1 MPFNWVNLAVLGAV
15 ALGIVNVVD
24 SHLLSRRMPSFRAFL
39 LLLGIGMLVS
49 GLVIFYLYPLPEN
62 VGTWPMVV
70 AVASAVFRLT
80 SLTIMIYT
88 LRTEEVSRVVPVF
101 HIYPVFVAI
110 IAVPLL
116 QEVLSSLQWLAIVI
130 VVAGAVMVSAKQNQ
144 GGAITWMGK
153 LFPLLFSAGL
163 LMAIADVAS
172 KYALDFISFWNMYW
186 INALCM
192 AGIFLLVSLRPRI
205 IKELIN
211 MRRRSSSIGLLVLNE
226 MLAVVGILF
235 VFRAMEN
242 GPVSLVSTI
251 TGSRPIFV
259 LIFVL
264 ILNRF
269 RSGFLI
275 EGQSGKGT
283 LALRVIATAMIVG
296 GIAIIY
302 LD

>member
-1 MPFNWVNLAVLGAV
+1 
-15 ALGIVNVVD
+15 
-24 SHLLSRRMPSFRAFL
+24 
-39 LLLGIGMLVS
+39 
-49 GLVIFYLYPLPEN
+49 
-62 VGTWPMVV
+62 
-70 AVASAVFRLT
+70 
-80 SLTIMIYT
+80 
-88 LRTEEVSRVVPVF
+88 
-101 HIYPVFVAI
+101 
-110 IAVPLL
+110 
-116 QEVLSSLQWLAIVI
+116 
-130 VVAGAVMVSAKQNQ
+130 
-144 GGAITWMGK
+144 
-153 LFPLLFSAGL
+153 
-163 LMAIADVAS
+163 
-172 KYALDFISFWNMYW
+172 MYW

-226 MLAVVGILF
+226 MLAVIGILL

-275 EGQSGKGT
+275 EGQSDKGT

>member
-1 MPFNWVNLAVLGAV
+1 MSLNWVNLAVLGAV
-15 ALGIVNVVD
+15 TLGMVNVVD

-39 LLLGIGMLVS
+39 LLLGISMLVS
-49 GLVIFYLYPLPEN
+49 GLVVFYLYPLPEN
-62 VGTWPMVV
+62 VDTWPMVV

-88 LRTEEVSRVVPVF
+88 LRTEEVSRVVPAF

-116 QEVLSSLQWLAIVI
+116 KEVLSSLQWLAIVI
-130 VVAGAVMVSAKQNQ
+130 VVAGAVIVSAKRNQ
-144 GGAITWMGK
+144 GGTITWLGK
-153 LFPLLFSAGL
+153 LFPLLFGAGL

-226 MLAVVGILF
+226 MLAVIGILL

-275 EGQSGKGT
+275 EGQSDKGT